1 MLFQPASACYPDS
14 GAADNKTKQKK
25 KKISTCDLGMLL
37 QCKCMQFSGPSG
49 KTVAS
54 LQEGQDCKHVSN

>member
-1 MLFQPASACYPDS
+1 MLFQPASACYPES
-14 GAADNKTKQKK
+14 GAADK
-25 KKISTCDLGMLL
+25 KKIKKIWTCDLGMLL
-37 QCKCMQFSGPSG
+37 QCKCIQFSGPSG

>member
-1 MLFQPASACYPDS
+1 MLFQPASACYRDS
-14 GAADNKTKQKK
+14 GAADNKKIFL
-25 KKISTCDLGMLL
+25 KKIWTCDLGMLF
-37 QCKCMQFSGPSG
+37 QCKCIQFSGPSS